1 MLFSETVYAFTDMVP
16 LIDICAGESDTEL
29 QAMAKKDMDSTQQHI
44 QHLEEKVGQLV
55 MVSWHCT
62 SNLPRLT
69 WTPDRNR
76 HSSQER

>member
-55 MVSWHCT
+55 EEKVGQLVMVSWHCT

-69 WTPDRNR
+69 
-76 HSSQER
+76 